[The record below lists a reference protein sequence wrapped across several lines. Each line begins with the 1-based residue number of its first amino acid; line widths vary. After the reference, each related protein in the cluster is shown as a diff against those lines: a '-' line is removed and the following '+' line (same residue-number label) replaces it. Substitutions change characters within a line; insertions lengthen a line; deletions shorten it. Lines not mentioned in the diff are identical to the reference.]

1 MASYTPNYNLKKPAD
16 SDSYDIA
23 DANGNMDIIDGA
35 LNTLNSKIETVTV
48 SSSTTIKSLVANG
61 TKRFTATSS
70 SVFTDFPGT
79 NTRYYPIISIY
90 KSGNNAQIDS
100 SCVSGNNEPVFIR
113 GYYEN
118 NTLYWYDINSKI
130 ASQAGTVTVAQNVT
144 INEMVCQKAG
154 NIVTLNGAVTLT
166 GSFAGKDALL
176 FTLPVG
182 FRPSSLVEFF
192 TYSTYNGT
200 NGMFHFRVKTN
211 GEVVTQVG
219 AGNVTGVVF
228 INLSFCI

>member
-1 MASYTPNYNLKKPAD
+1 MATNTPNLNLVLPVGTENVSRQIINDNNTKI
-16 SDSYDIA
+16 DIA
-23 DANGNMDIIDGA
+23 
-35 LNTLNSKIETVTV
+35 V
-48 SSSTTIKSLVANG
+48 
-61 TKRFTATSS
+61 
-70 SVFTDFPGT
+70 
-79 NTRYYPIISIY
+79 
-90 KSGNNAQIDS
+90 GNNASAI
-100 SCVSGNNEPVFIR
+100 
-113 GYYEN
+113 
-118 NTLYWYDINSKI
+118 NTLNSKI